1 MLISQQRTFVIADE
15 NHFSKIEIR
24 VEARFIKTP
33 GVFVAEGRGEKKNH
47 YWRLFSETAVED
59 PHYI

>member
-1 MLISQQRTFVIADE
+1 MISQQRTFVIADE

-33 GVFVAEGRGEKKNH
+33 GVFVAEGRGEKKKS
-47 YWRLFSETAVED
+47 LLETVFRD
-59 PHYI
+59 SS

>member
-1 MLISQQRTFVIADE
+1 MISHQRTFVIADE

-47 YWRLFSETAVED
+47 YCRLFLETGVED
-59 PHYI
+59 AYYI